1 MKSFFDY
8 EKPELAPMFDPPFR
22 ATQIYR
28 AVYQRS
34 FDDFALMTDLP
45 KASRASFSGEWNIK
59 LPSVHRRFDSIDGT
73 RRYLVRLQD
82 DELAETVYIPEESRD
97 TICISSQ
104 IGCALAC
111 TFCLTGQLGLTRH
124 LSAGEIVTQALV
136 AQRENLV
143 PRPRPSPGAPSPE
156 ASPCRARASRARRPL
171 PGGEAFNIVLMGMG
185 EPLHN
190 YDNVMKAI
198 RILHDKDGLN
208 MSMSRITL
216 STAGLL
222 PAIERLA
229 AEPMIPNLAISLT
242 GATNEKRN
250 ELMPINR
257 RYPIEQ
263 LLDAVRRFP
272 LKHRQRVTFEYVLLG
287 GVTDAPEDAL
297 HLVKLLKGI
306 RAKVNLIPFN
316 EAEELSYRRP
326 LDAAIER
333 FQQVLIENNISAFVR
348 KNRGNDI
355 SAACGQLKK
364 KWADEPQRVS
374 CSR

>member
-8 EKPELAPMFDPPFR
+8 EKPELASIFDPPFR
-22 ATQIYR
+22 ATQIYK

-136 AQRENLV
+136 AQRENI
-143 PRPRPSPGAPSPE
+143 S
-156 ASPCRARASRARRPL
+156 SR
-171 PGGEAFNIVLMGMG
+171 GFNIVLMGMG

-272 LKHRQRVTFEYVLLG
+272 LKHRQRVTFEYVLLR

-326 LDAAIER
+326 SDAAIER
-333 FQQVLIENNISAFVR
+333 FQQILIENNISAFVR

-374 CSR
+374 CSH

>member
-1 MKSFFDY
+1 MKFFFEY
-8 EKPELAPMFDPPFR
+8 ERPELASIFDPSFR
-22 ATQIYR
+22 ATQIYKS
-28 AVYQRS
+28 VYQRG
-34 FDDFALMTDLP
+34 FEDFELMTDLP
-45 KASRASFSGEWNIK
+45 KSLRVSLAEEWDIK
-59 LPSVHRRFDSIDGT
+59 LPAVHRRFDSMDGT
-73 RRYLVRLQD
+73 RRYLVRLAD
-82 DELAETVYIPEESRD
+82 GELAETVYIPEENRD

-124 LSAGEIVTQALV
+124 LSAGEIVTQALI
-136 AQRENLV
+136 AQRENISE
-143 PRPRPSPGAPSPE
+143 RG
-156 ASPCRARASRARRPL
+156 
-171 PGGEAFNIVLMGMG
+171 FNIVLMGMG

-190 YDNVMKAI
+190 YDSVMKAI
-198 RILHDKDGLN
+198 RILHDEDGLN

-222 PAIERLA
+222 PGIERLA
-229 AEPMIPNLAISLT
+229 DEPMIPNLAISLT

-250 ELMPINR
+250 QLMPINR

-263 LLDAVRRFP
+263 LLDVVRRFP
-272 LKHRQRVTFEYVLLG
+272 LKHRQRVTFEYVLLR
-287 GVTDAPEDAL
+287 GVTDAPEDAF

-316 EAEELSYRRP
+316 EAEELAYRRP
-326 LDAAIER
+326 SDAAVAR
-333 FQQVLIENNISAFVR
+333 FQQILIDHHISAFVR

-364 KWADEPQRVS
+364 KWADVAPQNVS
-374 CSR
+374 LSH

>member
-8 EKPELAPMFDPPFR
+8 EKPELASIFDPPFR
-22 ATQIYR
+22 STQIYK

-82 DELAETVYIPEESRD
+82 DELAETVYIPEEGRD

-111 TFCLTGQLGLTRH
+111 TFCLTGQLGLTRD

-136 AQRENLV
+136 AHRENI
-143 PRPRPSPGAPSPE
+143 S
-156 ASPCRARASRARRPL
+156 SR
-171 PGGEAFNIVLMGMG
+171 GFNIVLMGMG

-198 RILHDKDGLN
+198 RILHDKDGMN

-229 AEPMIPNLAISLT
+229 AEPIIPNLAISLT

-272 LKHRQRVTFEYVLLG
+272 LKHRQRVTFEYVLLR

-316 EAEELSYRRP
+316 EAEELSYRLP
-326 LDAAIER
+326 SDAAIER

>member
-1 MKSFFDY
+1 MKFFFEY
-8 EKPELAPMFDPPFR
+8 ERPELASIFDPSFR
-22 ATQIYR
+22 PTQIYKS
-28 AVYQRS
+28 VYQRG
-34 FDDFALMTDLP
+34 FEDFELMTDLP
-45 KASRASFSGEWNIK
+45 KPLRASLAEEWDIK
-59 LPSVHRRFDSIDGT
+59 LPAVHRRFDSMDGT
-73 RRYLVRLQD
+73 RRYLVRLAD
-82 DELAETVYIPEESRD
+82 GELAETVYIPEENRD

-124 LSAGEIVTQALV
+124 LSAGEIVTQALI
-136 AQRENLV
+136 AQRENISE
-143 PRPRPSPGAPSPE
+143 RG
-156 ASPCRARASRARRPL
+156 
-171 PGGEAFNIVLMGMG
+171 FNIVLMGMG

-190 YDNVMKAI
+190 YDSVMKAI
-198 RILHDKDGLN
+198 RILHDEDGLN

-222 PAIERLA
+222 PGIERLA
-229 AEPMIPNLAISLT
+229 DEPMIPNLAISLT

-250 ELMPINR
+250 QLMPINR

-263 LLDAVRRFP
+263 LLDVVRQFP
-272 LKHRQRVTFEYVLLG
+272 LKHRQRVTFEYVLLR

-316 EAEELSYRRP
+316 EAEELGYRRP
-326 LDAAIER
+326 SDAAVAR
-333 FQQVLIENNISAFVR
+333 FQQILIDHHISAFVR

-364 KWADEPQRVS
+364 KWANVAPQNVS
-374 CSR
+374 LSH

>member
-1 MKSFFDY
+1 MKFFFDY
-8 EKPELAPMFDPPFR
+8 AKTELAPAFDPPFR
-22 ATQIYR
+22 ATQIYKG
-28 AVYQRS
+28 VYQRS
-34 FDDFALMTDLP
+34 FDDFELMTDLP
-45 KASRASFSGEWNIK
+45 KVSRASFSEEWNIK
-59 LPSVHRRFDSIDGT
+59 LPAVHRQFDSTDGT

-82 DELAETVYIPEESRD
+82 GELAETVYIPEDSRD

-124 LSAGEIVTQALV
+124 LTAGEIVTQALI
-136 AQRENLV
+136 AQRENV
-143 PRPRPSPGAPSPE
+143 S
-156 ASPCRARASRARRPL
+156 SR
-171 PGGEAFNIVLMGMG
+171 GFNIVLMGMG

-229 AEPMIPNLAISLT
+229 GEPMIPNLAISLT

-257 RYPIEQ
+257 RYPIGE

-272 LKHRQRVTFEYVLLG
+272 LKHRQRVTFEYVLIRGL
-287 GVTDAPEDAL
+287 TDDPEDAL

-316 EAEELSYRRP
+316 EAEELNYRRP
-326 LDAAIER
+326 PDAAIDR
-333 FQQVLIENNISAFVR
+333 FQQILIDHNISAFVR

-364 KWADEPQRVS
+364 KWADEPQNVS
-374 CSR
+374 FNH

>member
-8 EKPELAPMFDPPFR
+8 ERPELAEVFQPGFR
-22 ATQIYR
+22 ATQIFKS
-28 AVYQRS
+28 VYQLWL
-34 FDDFALMTDLP
+34 DDFDLMTDLP
-45 KASRASFSGEWNIK
+45 KLLRSSLSDEWNVK
-59 LPSVHRRFDSIDGT
+59 LPPVHRRFDSIDGT
-73 RRYLVRLQD
+73 RRYLVRLND
-82 DELAETVYIPEESRD
+82 GELAETVYIPEERRD

-111 TFCLTGQLGLTRH
+111 TFCLTGQLGLIRH
-124 LSAGEIVTQALV
+124 LSAGEIVSQVLI
-136 AQRENLV
+136 AQRENI
-143 PRPRPSPGAPSPE
+143 S
-156 ASPCRARASRARRPL
+156 SR
-171 PGGEAFNIVLMGMG
+171 GFNIVLMGMG

-198 RILHDKDGLN
+198 RILHDEDGLN

-222 PAIERLA
+222 PGIERLA
-229 AEPMIPNLAISLT
+229 TEPEIPNLAISLT

-250 ELMPINR
+250 QLMPINR
-257 RYPIEQ
+257 KYPIEQ

-272 LKHRQRVTFEYVLLG
+272 LKHRQRVTFEYVLLRG
-287 GVTDAPEDAL
+287 ITDSPEDAL

-316 EAEELSYRRP
+316 EAEELNYKRP
-326 LDAAIER
+326 SDAAVER
-333 FQQVLIENNISAFVR
+333 FQQILADHHISAFIR

-364 KWADEPQRVS
+364 KWADEPRDLFPVG
-374 CSR
+374 R

>member
-1 MKSFFDY
+1 MKFFFDY
-8 EKPELAPMFDPPFR
+8 ERPELASIFDPSFR
-22 ATQIYR
+22 ATQIYKS
-28 AVYQRS
+28 VDQRG
-34 FDDFALMTDLP
+34 FEDFELMTDLP
-45 KASRASFSGEWNIK
+45 KSLRVSLAEEWDIK
-59 LPSVHRRFDSIDGT
+59 LPAIHRRFDSMDGT
-73 RRYLVRLQD
+73 RRYLVRLAD
-82 DELAETVYIPEESRD
+82 GELAETVFIPEENRD

-124 LSAGEIVTQALV
+124 LSAGEIVTQVLI
-136 AQRENLV
+136 AQRENISE
-143 PRPRPSPGAPSPE
+143 RG
-156 ASPCRARASRARRPL
+156 
-171 PGGEAFNIVLMGMG
+171 FNIVLMGMG

-198 RILHDKDGLN
+198 RILHDEDGLN

-222 PAIERLA
+222 PGIERLA
-229 AEPMIPNLAISLT
+229 GEPMIPNLAISLT

-250 ELMPINR
+250 QLMPINR

-263 LLDAVRRFP
+263 LLDVVRQFP
-272 LKHRQRVTFEYVLLG
+272 LKHRQRVTFEYVLLR

-306 RAKVNLIPFN
+306 RAKVNLIPLN
-316 EAEELSYRRP
+316 EAEELDYRRP
-326 LDAAIER
+326 SDAAVAR
-333 FQQVLIENNISAFVR
+333 FQQILIDHHISAFVR

-364 KWADEPQRVS
+364 KWADVAPQNVS
-374 CSR
+374 LSH

>member
-1 MKSFFDY
+1 
-8 EKPELAPMFDPPFR
+8 
-22 ATQIYR
+22 
-28 AVYQRS
+28 
-34 FDDFALMTDLP
+34 
-45 KASRASFSGEWNIK
+45 
-59 LPSVHRRFDSIDGT
+59 
-73 RRYLVRLQD
+73 
-82 DELAETVYIPEESRD
+82 
-97 TICISSQ
+97 
-104 IGCALAC
+104 
-111 TFCLTGQLGLTRH
+111 
-124 LSAGEIVTQALV
+124 
-136 AQRENLV
+136 
-143 PRPRPSPGAPSPE
+143 
-156 ASPCRARASRARRPL
+156 
-171 PGGEAFNIVLMGMG
+171 MGMG

-229 AEPMIPNLAISLT
+229 AETMIPNLAISLT

-272 LKHRQRVTFEYVLLG
+272 LKHRQRVTFEYVLLR
-287 GVTDAPEDAL
+287 GVTDAPEDSL

-333 FQQVLIENNISAFVR
+333 FQQALIENNISAFVR

-374 CSR
+374 CSH

>member
-8 EKPELAPMFDPPFR
+8 EKPELASIFDPPFR
-22 ATQIYR
+22 ATQIYK

-136 AQRENLV
+136 AHRENI
-143 PRPRPSPGAPSPE
+143 S
-156 ASPCRARASRARRPL
+156 SR
-171 PGGEAFNIVLMGMG
+171 GFNIVLMGMG

-198 RILHDKDGLN
+198 RILHDKDGMN

-229 AEPMIPNLAISLT
+229 AEPIIPNLAISLT

-272 LKHRQRVTFEYVLLG
+272 LKHRQRVTFEYVLLR

-316 EAEELSYRRP
+316 EAEELSYRLP
-326 LDAAIER
+326 SDAAIER

-364 KWADEPQRVS
+364 KWADEPQRIS